1 MCLQCILSPTSFQF
15 FLNFQRS
22 KDDKKRTGGEEEGQ
36 EARAEGGVEV
46 DEER

>member
-1 MCLQCILSPTSFQF
+1 MHIITLFFPI

-22 KDDKKRTGGEEEGQ
+22 EDDEKQNGGEE

-46 DEER
+46 DEKW

>member
-1 MCLQCILSPTSFQF
+1 MHIIALFFPF

-22 KDDKKRTGGEEEGQ
+22 KDNKKWKGGEEEQQ

-46 DEER
+46 DEKR